1 MQRTR
6 CSIYRFWGLLD
17 LFYVIRFVWL
27 NLAQGRIPLYD
38 DVLDASQLGEHG
50 PMAMALIC
58 LGVALNLSISVSAV
72 LLLAMHRLAF
82 VLCLVQTPF
91 RLLLVVPS
99 LSVIPL
105 LLGVMD
111 LRSAMLSA
119 ALLLLSEG
127 LKVSSLLLARRT
139 VSA

>member
-1 MQRTR
+1 MLSTR
-6 CSIYRFWGLLD
+6 PNIYRFWGFLD
-17 LFYVIRFVWL
+17 LFHVIRFAWL

-38 DVLDASQLGEHG
+38 DVLAASQLGEHG

-58 LGVALNLSISVSAV
+58 LGVALNLSIGASAI
-72 LLLAMHRLAF
+72 LLLAMHRFAF

-99 LSVIPL
+99 LSVIPF

-111 LRSAMLSA
+111 LRNAMLSA
-119 ALLLLSEG
+119 ALVLLSEV

-139 VSA
+139 VNA